1 MLAVIAKSSRPQRI
15 VTACFSLVF
24 LCASLLL
31 WREGMILEQAY
42 IANQRNSLDSVVT
55 AFDKQLQHSV
65 DILYFYQQAM
75 VFALDTPF
83 IGNTSHPALLT
94 FNRLRQQP
102 DWRLTYNMRRM
113 FPIYG
118 VSDQRLADNPLLER
132 DPAYL
137 APELSALLE
146 LGYLLPLS
154 QNDARF
160 QFRSWYVSRAGM
172 FVSSDP
178 NMDDKRIADIY
189 MRMVARPYFVQQ
201 QPVLNPARH
210 ARWSFNDDPDHAS
223 RQVVTVSVPL
233 DWQQRWYGVIGMD
246 FTLEVLH
253 HYLQNM
259 VASQGQHEGTVFL
272 LDSQLKQLTTGRE
285 TDGSDF
291 VLSQPDRMRLL
302 SEMHHGSHGTMRSQR
317 RFITWARLDSFDG
330 ILLREQSLRE
340 GIQGE
345 FGRITLV
352 LVAVWLLF
360 TLLLVGVWYL
370 IRRVVINMSAL
381 QNTLTWRANY
391 DTLTRLFNRG
401 AFFDH
406 AQSACATCRQTR
418 QPVAV
423 VQIDLDYFKKINDT
437 WGHQVGDKVLKHAAG
452 LISNTIR
459 GADIAGRVGGEE
471 FCIVMPGASHA
482 DAARIAERIRL
493 RIYRKEILITAG
505 QVLRISASFGIASA
519 SEHDDYDFEHL
530 QSLADKRLYMAKQS
544 GRNQVCTQG

>member
-42 IANQRNSLDSVVT
+42 IANQRNSLDSIAT
-55 AFDKQLQHSV
+55 TFDKQLQHSV

-75 VFALDTPF
+75 VFSLDTPF
-83 IGNTSHPALLT
+83 IGNASHPALQA

-102 DWRLTYNMRRM
+102 EWRLTYNMRRM
-113 FPIYG
+113 SPVYG
-118 VSDQRLADNPLLER
+118 VSDQRLAGNPRLDR
-132 DPAYL
+132 DSARL

-154 QNDARF
+154 QNEARF
-160 QFRSWYVSRAGM
+160 QFRTWYVSRAGM
-172 FVSSDP
+172 FVSSEP
-178 NMDDKRIADIY
+178 GIDDNRIADIY
-189 MRMVARPYFVQQ
+189 MRMVERPYFVQQ
-201 QPVLNPARH
+201 QPDLNPQRQ
-210 ARWSFNDDPDHAS
+210 ARWFFNEDPDHAS

-233 DWQQRWYGVIGMD
+233 DWQQHWYGVIGMD

-259 VASQGQHEGTVFL
+259 VTRQGQNEGTVFL
-272 LDSQLKQLTTGRE
+272 LDSQLKPLTTDRD
-285 TDGSDF
+285 TADSDF
-291 VLSQPDRMRLL
+291 ELSLPDRERLLGEMHLGNHGAMRL
-302 SEMHHGSHGTMRSQR
+302 QK
-317 RFITWARLDSFDG
+317 RFITWAKLDSFDG
-330 ILLREQSLRE
+330 ILLREHTLRE
-340 GIQGE
+340 GMQGE

-352 LVAVWLLF
+352 LVSVWLLF
-360 TLLLVGVWYL
+360 TLLLVGAWYL
-370 IRRVVINMSAL
+370 IRRVVNNMSAL

-406 AQSACATCRQTR
+406 AQSACATCRRTR

-471 FCIVMPGASHA
+471 FCIVMPGATHA
-482 DAARIAERIRL
+482 DATRIAERIRM
-493 RIYRKEILITAG
+493 RIYRKEMLITAG

-519 SEHDDYDFEHL
+519 SENADYNFEHL

-544 GRNQVCTQG
+544 GRNQVCDQG

>member
-42 IANQRNSLDSVVT
+42 IANQRNSLDSIAT
-55 AFDKQLQHSV
+55 TFDKQLQHSV

-75 VFALDTPF
+75 VFSLDTPF
-83 IGNTSHPALLT
+83 IGNASHPALQA

-102 DWRLTYNMRRM
+102 EWRLTYNMRRM
-113 FPIYG
+113 SPVYG
-118 VSDQRLADNPLLER
+118 VSDQRLAGNTRLDR
-132 DPAYL
+132 DSARL

-154 QNDARF
+154 QNEARF
-160 QFRSWYVSRAGM
+160 QFRTWYVSRAGM
-172 FVSSDP
+172 FVSSEP
-178 NMDDKRIADIY
+178 GIDDKRIADIY
-189 MRMVARPYFVQQ
+189 MRMVERPYFVQQ
-201 QPVLNPARH
+201 QPELNPQRQ
-210 ARWSFNDDPDHAS
+210 ARWFFNEDPDHAR

-233 DWQQRWYGVIGMD
+233 DWQQHWYGVIGMD

-259 VASQGQHEGTVFL
+259 VTRQGQNEGTVFL
-272 LDSQLKQLTTGRE
+272 LDSQLKPLTTDRD
-285 TDGSDF
+285 TADSDF
-291 VLSQPDRMRLL
+291 ELSLPDRERLLGEMHLGNHGAMRL
-302 SEMHHGSHGTMRSQR
+302 QK
-317 RFITWARLDSFDG
+317 RFITWAKLDSFDG
-330 ILLREQSLRE
+330 ILLREHTLRE
-340 GIQGE
+340 GMQGE

-352 LVAVWLLF
+352 LVSVWLLF
-360 TLLLVGVWYL
+360 TLLLVGAWYL
-370 IRRVVINMSAL
+370 IRRVVNNMSAL

-406 AQSACATCRQTR
+406 AQSACATCRRTR

-471 FCIVMPGASHA
+471 FCIVMPGATHA
-482 DAARIAERIRL
+482 DATRIAERIRM
-493 RIYRKEILITAG
+493 RIYRKEMLITAG

-519 SEHDDYDFEHL
+519 SENADYNFEHL

-544 GRNQVCTQG
+544 GRNQVCDQG

>member
-42 IANQRNSLDSVVT
+42 IANQRNSLDSIAT
-55 AFDKQLQHSV
+55 TFDKQLQHSV

-75 VFALDTPF
+75 VFSLDTPF
-83 IGNTSHPALLT
+83 IGNASHPALQA

-102 DWRLTYNMRRM
+102 EWRLTYNMRRM
-113 FPIYG
+113 SPVYG
-118 VSDQRLADNPLLER
+118 VSDQRLAGNPRLYR
-132 DPAYL
+132 DSARL

-154 QNDARF
+154 QNEARF
-160 QFRSWYVSRAGM
+160 QFRTWYVSRAGM
-172 FVSSDP
+172 FVSSEP
-178 NMDDKRIADIY
+178 GIDDNRIADIY
-189 MRMVARPYFVQQ
+189 MRMVERPYFVQQ
-201 QPVLNPARH
+201 QPDLNPQRQ
-210 ARWSFNDDPDHAS
+210 ARWFFNEDPDHAS

-233 DWQQRWYGVIGMD
+233 DWQQHWYGVIGMD

-259 VASQGQHEGTVFL
+259 VTRQGQNEGTVFL
-272 LDSQLKQLTTGRE
+272 LDSQLKPLTTDRD
-285 TDGSDF
+285 TADSDF
-291 VLSQPDRMRLL
+291 ELSLPDRERLLGEMHLGNHGAMRL
-302 SEMHHGSHGTMRSQR
+302 QK
-317 RFITWARLDSFDG
+317 RFITWAKLDSFDG
-330 ILLREQSLRE
+330 ILLREHTLRE
-340 GIQGE
+340 GMQGE

-352 LVAVWLLF
+352 LVSVWLLF
-360 TLLLVGVWYL
+360 TLLLVGAWYL
-370 IRRVVINMSAL
+370 IRRVVNNMSAL

-406 AQSACATCRQTR
+406 AQSACATCRRTR

-471 FCIVMPGASHA
+471 FCIVMPGATHA
-482 DAARIAERIRL
+482 DATRIAERIRM
-493 RIYRKEILITAG
+493 RIYRKEMLITAG

-519 SEHDDYDFEHL
+519 SENADYNFEHL

-544 GRNQVCTQG
+544 GRNQVCDQG